1 MIWEKVKRIEERK
14 NELENEIKA
23 LTEQLKSLPT
33 GHLEEK
39 VIKGKKYYYLRYW
52 EDGKLKS
59 KYVGKEV
66 GDLLEKF
73 KLASEIKIKLDKLK
87 RENEKLGRVLE
98 KILKIIEEEKMD

>member
-1 MIWEKVKRIEERK
+1 LIWEKVKRIEERK
-14 NELENEIKA
+14 YELENEIKA

-33 GHLEEK
+33 GHLEGK
-39 VIKGKKYYYLRYW
+39 AIKGKKYYYLRYW

-66 GDLLEKF
+66 DDLLEKF
-73 KLASEIKIKLDKLK
+73 KIASEIKIKLDKLK

-98 KILKIIEEEKMD
+98 KIVKIIEEEKMN